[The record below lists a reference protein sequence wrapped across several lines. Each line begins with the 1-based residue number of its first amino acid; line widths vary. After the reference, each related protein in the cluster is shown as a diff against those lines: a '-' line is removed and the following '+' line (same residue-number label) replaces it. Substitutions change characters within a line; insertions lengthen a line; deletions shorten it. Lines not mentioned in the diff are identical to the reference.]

1 MSSSAGG
8 GGGGGNNRGG
18 GAGGGRGG
26 SCPLP
31 SSPLS
36 LDTDIYSEKKGSLKT
51 SSTYS
56 WKLKKKTESHINVS
70 DHVTFTVHHVIHGP
84 RPYQQIDL

>member
-1 MSSSAGG
+1 MSSSAGR
-8 GGGGGNNRGG
+8 GGGGGNKRGG

-36 LDTDIYSEKKGSLKT
+36 LDTDIYSEKKGSLMT

-56 WKLKKKTESHINVS
+56 
-70 DHVTFTVHHVIHGP
+70 
-84 RPYQQIDL
+84 